1 MKKISYKEL
10 SDKGHCYGCGLCATV
25 CKTGVLTMQ
34 LNSQGFYVPQV
45 SNPDKCVECGLCS
58 RVCSCHIESV
68 PNFSEATDAFAA
80 WSNEPDIRYYSSSG
94 GVAAEIAR
102 CAIDRGYK
110 VCAVRYNS
118 NKKRAEH
125 YLATNKEELEE
136 SIGSKYLQSYTL
148 EAFSDINVNDK
159 YVVIGT
165 PCQIDMWRR
174 YLKLRKKEDNFILI
188 DFFCHG
194 VPSMNLWKKYL
205 KEQKNILSNTKI
217 TWRDKI
223 SGWHSSWNI
232 SAYNSHTDKS
242 VFISPYYRS
251 SAIKDNDL
259 FYSLFLGNYCLN
271 RSCYADCKY
280 KLNNS
285 SADIRLG
292 DFWGSTYSGVDE
304 GVNSILVFTSKGLQI
319 IRDTNITTVKHSLR
333 DVCEG
338 QMHDPVKKPWFYD
351 ICTFALRLPF
361 IKLSTIRSAIVL
373 EEIVSYQIKKLFRK
387 SK

>member
-1 MKKISYKEL
+1 MKKIPYKEL
-10 SDKGHCYGCGLCATV
+10 SAKGHCYGCGLCATV
-25 CKTGVLTMQ
+25 CKAGVLTMQ

-58 RVCSCHIESV
+58 RVCSCHLETA
-68 PNFSEATDAFAA
+68 PNFSEATDAFAG
-80 WSNEPDIRYYSSSG
+80 WSNQPDTRYYSSSG
-94 GVAAEIAR
+94 GVAVEIAR
-102 CAIDRGYK
+102 YAIDRGYK
-110 VCAVRYNS
+110 VCSVRYNCE
-118 NKKRAEH
+118 KKRAEH
-125 YLATNKEELEE
+125 YISTSIEDLED
-136 SIGSKYLQSYTL
+136 SIGSKYLPSYTFD
-148 EAFSDINVNDK
+148 AFSGVNVNEK
-159 YVVIGT
+159 HVIIGT

-174 YLKLRKKEDNFILI
+174 FLKFRKKEDNFILI

-205 KEQKNILSNTKI
+205 EEQKIILPDSKI

-232 SAYNSHTDKS
+232 SAYNCHRNKS
-242 VFISPYYRS
+242 VSPYYRS
-251 SAIKDNDL
+251 SAIKDKDL

-292 DFWGSTYSGVDE
+292 DFWGLTYSRVDD
-304 GVNSILVFTSKGLQI
+304 GVNSILVFTPKGLQI
-319 IRDTNITTVKHSLR
+319 IKDTNITTVAHTLR
-333 DVCEG
+333 EVCEG
-338 QMHDPVKKPWFYD
+338 QMHNPVKRPWFYD

-373 EEIVSYQIKKLFRK
+373 EEIVSYQIKKLLK
-387 SK
+387 KNK